1 MTWQQRKKELKTGTV
16 NLARIM
22 SVFRTLYGF
31 SNKND
36 EFSPMQKKMKYIIL
50 MVISVL
56 CIAGNISHAQT
67 GDAGQP
73 GEFLRYGVG
82 GRALGMGHAFT
93 GLADDASS
101 VYWNPAGLM
110 NVPRKE
116 FTSMYTNLFLDS
128 RYTYMAVA
136 LPRTFVGPHN
146 AIGFGW
152 VNLNMADFEQ
162 RNYQNIH
169 IGDFDFY
176 EQAFIIS
183 GAREFIGTWGILNY
197 GLNLKLVNQAFPGV
211 SGYSSTNGWGFGA
224 DVGVTFRPINAPLFK
239 FVPLRWIMPLQ
250 LGFALQNVLPPS
262 IGIGDGVKDKYPQV
276 IRWGASYRLAMA
288 DWRLTLVL
296 DQEIFITKQDIT
308 DTEQKVIGRY
318 RRSSGWFTGFE
329 AETPQPFAGTQ
340 PSLRAG
346 WNSRAGAPT
355 LGGGVKLNYINNAA
369 IRIDFAY
376 AIKPNDA
383 LNNDFRL
390 FLTVDFGQSYDTSFY
405 AARVEEED
413 TERGKMAEHL
423 HILTFYQQDYE
434 ISRKSALELA
444 VVYDEKNQDRYIGF
458 IGGAEAVVWYYE
470 QIQTLMVKY
479 GGDPNIIERLQK
491 FADKI
496 ITLMEQ

>member
-1 MTWQQRKKELKTGTV
+1 MTWQQRKKELKTGTI
-16 NLARIM
+16 NLARMM
-22 SVFRTLYGF
+22 SVFRTLNGF
-31 SNKND
+31 RNKND
-36 EFSPMQKKMKYIIL
+36 EFNPMQKNMKYIIL
-50 MVISVL
+50 MAISIL
-56 CIAGNISHAQT
+56 CIAGNSSHAQT

-152 VNLNMADFEQ
+152 VHLGMSDFDQ
-162 RNYQNIH
+162 RDFDNAH
-169 IGDFDFY
+169 IGNFDFY
-176 EQAFIIS
+176 DQAFILS
-183 GAREFIGTWGILNY
+183 GAREFISTWGILNY
-197 GLNLKLVNQAFPGV
+197 GLNLKIVNQAFPGV

-224 DVGVTFRPINAPLFK
+224 DIGATFRPINAPLFK

-250 LGFALQNVLPPS
+250 FGFALQNVLPPS

-276 IRWGASYRLAMA
+276 FRWGASYRLAMA
-288 DWRLTLVL
+288 DWRVNLLL
-296 DQEIFITKQDIT
+296 DQEIYKDR
-308 DTEQKVIGRY
+308 KL
-318 RRSSGWFTGFE
+318 GWFTGFE
-329 AETPQPFAGTQ
+329 AETPQPFAGTH

-346 WNSRAGAPT
+346 WNSRADAPT
-355 LGGGVKLNYINNAA
+355 FGGGVKLNYINNAA

-376 AIKPNDA
+376 AIKPHDA
-383 LNNDFRL
+383 LSNDFRL
-390 FLTVDFGQSYDTSFY
+390 FLTVDFGQSYNADYFS
-405 AARVEEED
+405 AQVDEELKD
-413 TERGKMAEHL
+413 RQKMADHL
-423 HILTFYQQDYE
+423 QILAFYQEGYE

-444 VVYDEKNQDRYIGF
+444 GVYDEKNQDRYIGF
-458 IGGAEAVVWYYE
+458 IGGPEAVEWLYE
-470 QIQTLMVKY
+470 QTQTLMVKY
-479 GGDPNIIERLQK
+479 GGDPNIIERLK
-491 FADKI
+491 KLADKI
-496 ITLMEQ
+496 IALMGEIQ

>member
-1 MTWQQRKKELKTGTV
+1 LKTGTV
-16 NLARIM
+16 NLARMM
-22 SVFRTLYGF
+22 SVFRTLNGF
-31 SNKND
+31 RNKND

-50 MVISVL
+50 MIISVL

-152 VNLNMADFEQ
+152 VNLGMSDFDQ
-162 RNYQNIH
+162 RDFDNTH
-169 IGDFDFY
+169 IGNFDFY
-176 EQAFIIS
+176 DQAFILS
-183 GAREFIGTWGILNY
+183 GAREFVSTWGILNY
-197 GLNLKLVNQAFPGV
+197 GLNLKLVNQAFPGL
-211 SGYSSTNGWGFGA
+211 SSTFSTSYSSTSGWGFGA
-224 DVGVTFRPINAPLFK
+224 DIGMTFRPINAPLFK

-276 IRWGASYRLAMA
+276 FRWGASYRLAMA
-288 DWRLTLVL
+288 DWRANLLV

-308 DTEQKVIGRY
+308 DANQKVFSKYKRT
-318 RRSSGWFTGFE
+318 SGWFTGFE
-329 AETPQPFAGTQ
+329 VETPQPFVGTQ

-355 LGGGVKLNYINNAA
+355 FGGGVKLNYINNAA

-383 LNNDFRL
+383 LNNDFRM
-390 FLTVDFGQSYDTSFY
+390 FLTVDFGQSYNADYFI
-405 AARVEEED
+405 ARVDEELKD
-413 TERGKMAEHL
+413 RKKMADQL
-423 HILTFYQQDYE
+423 QILTLYQENY
-434 ISRKSALELA
+434 ELA
-444 VVYDEKNQDRYIGF
+444 RDSAVILAGVYDDSNQDRYIAF
-458 IGGAEAVVWYYE
+458 IGGAEAVEWLYD
-470 QIQTLMVKY
+470 QTQTLMEKY

-491 FADKI
+491 FASKI
-496 ITLMEQ
+496 IGLMEQQK